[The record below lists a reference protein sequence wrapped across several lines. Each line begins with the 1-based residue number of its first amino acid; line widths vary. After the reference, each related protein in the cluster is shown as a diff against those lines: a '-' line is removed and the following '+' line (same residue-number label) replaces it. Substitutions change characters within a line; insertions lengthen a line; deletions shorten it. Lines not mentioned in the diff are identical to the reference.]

1 MQFETLQVK
10 ELTDELLEVVQDA
23 ECRGDVPK
31 NDSGYQQNQQHAQVE
46 QDRKAEHG
54 PGINL
59 PNDVAYPPAM
69 NHDRT

>member
-1 MQFETLQVK
+1 
-10 ELTDELLEVVQDA
+10 VQDA